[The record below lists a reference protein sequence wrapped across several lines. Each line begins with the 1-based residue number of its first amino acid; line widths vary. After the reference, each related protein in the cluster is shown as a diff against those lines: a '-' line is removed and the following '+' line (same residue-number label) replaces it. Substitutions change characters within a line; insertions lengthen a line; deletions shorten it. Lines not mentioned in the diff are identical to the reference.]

1 MKILSLVL
9 ARKNSQRLKNKHH
22 CTIEN
27 KKMINHT
34 LDLLDNSKNFFF
46 DIIVSTDDERI
57 LNTKKKYPNFIFLK
71 RPNYLSLSKT
81 KSYQV
86 IKYVYKWYIKKYGNI
101 DGIFIFQPTSP
112 LRTKL
117 TISKIINLFKVYK
130 MKRSV
135 VSVSPI
141 SEHPEWMLKIKNNRI
156 IPNINFKS
164 FSSMSQKLEK
174 LYKINGLGYLI
185 TSKDIVSQKT
195 LVPENSVPCISSSQ
209 FENIDIDT
217 KNDLIKARLY
227 SKFLKQNNKNI

>member
-1 MKILSLVL
+1 
-9 ARKNSQRLKNKHH
+9 
-22 CTIEN
+22 
-27 KKMINHT
+27 
-34 LDLLDNSKNFFF
+34 
-46 DIIVSTDDERI
+46 
-57 LNTKKKYPNFIFLK
+57 
-71 RPNYLSLSKT
+71 
-81 KSYQV
+81 
-86 IKYVYKWYIKKYGNI
+86 
-101 DGIFIFQPTSP
+101 
-112 LRTKL
+112 
-117 TISKIINLFKVYK
+117 

-195 LVPENSVPCISSSQ
+195 LVPENSIPCISNSQ

-227 SKFLKQNNKNI
+227 SKYLKQNNKNI